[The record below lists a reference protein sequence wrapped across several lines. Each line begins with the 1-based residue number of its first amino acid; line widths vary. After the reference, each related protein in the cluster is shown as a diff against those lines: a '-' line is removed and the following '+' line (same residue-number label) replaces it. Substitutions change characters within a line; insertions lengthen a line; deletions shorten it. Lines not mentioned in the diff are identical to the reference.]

1 MTPKDEMADGI
12 KGQAQLCFYDL
23 RLALMFLTRLPFPA
37 PTRELG
43 VGDLSRSMR
52 FYPLIG
58 GGVGCIAGFFLVEL
72 SDLGLSPLACGIIAL
87 AVATLLTGG
96 LHEDGLADTID
107 GFAGGST
114 KEKKLTIMR
123 DSHIGAFGT
132 LALIFSVGIR
142 AAILSGMPG
151 PGTALLGLLAA
162 GALSRAPLAVIAI
175 RLDPAR
181 KDGLSGALGRPEPSH
196 VITSV
201 ILGSLISLLSLGF
214 LEGGLMAVLWALL
227 ATASVTGI
235 VAWVAIKQIEGYT
248 GDVMGAIQQLSEIAV
263 LIAIGSTLAW

>member
-1 MTPKDEMADGI
+1 MTPNDETADGI
-12 KGQAQLCFYDL
+12 KGQAQTCFYDL
-23 RLALMFLTRLPFPA
+23 RLALMFLTRVPFPT
-37 PTRELG
+37 PTRELAA
-43 VGDLSRSMR
+43 GDLSRSMR

-58 GGVGCIAGFFLVEL
+58 ASVGCIAGLVLMGSSE
-72 SDLGLSPLACGIIAL
+72 LGLSPLACGIIAL
-87 AVATLLTGG
+87 AVAAVLTGG
-96 LHEDGLADTID
+96 LHEDGLADTVD
-107 GFAGGST
+107 GFAGGNT
-114 KEKKLTIMR
+114 KERKLSIMR
-123 DSHIGAFGT
+123 DSQIGAFGT

-175 RLDPAR
+175 RLEPAR

-201 ILGSLISLLSLGF
+201 LLGSLITFLSLGF
-214 LEGGLMAVLWALL
+214 IEGGLIAVLWALL

-235 VAWVAIKQIEGYT
+235 IAWVAITQIDGYT
-248 GDVMGAIQQLSEIAV
+248 GDVMGAVQQLSEIAI
-263 LIAIGSTLAW
+263 LIAIGGTLAW